1 MPINKNAM
9 IRYQALDRCLQ
20 NRQKRFYINDLI
32 EACNRALAEVNGIRG
47 SKGAEGVQR
56 RQIFNDLNFMED
68 PLGFGVE
75 IERSRM
81 AGVPTIAIR
90 LDRRR

>member
-32 EACNRALAEVNGIRG
+32 DACNRALA
-47 SKGAEGVQR
+47 
-56 RQIFNDLNFMED
+56 
-68 PLGFGVE
+68 
-75 IERSRM
+75 
-81 AGVPTIAIR
+81 
-90 LDRRR
+90 

>member
-56 RQIFNDLNFMED
+56 R
-68 PLGFGVE
+68 
-75 IERSRM
+75 
-81 AGVPTIAIR
+81 
-90 LDRRR
+90 

>member
-32 EACNRALAEVNGIRG
+32 DACNRALAEVNGIRG
-47 SKGAEGVQR
+47 SKER
-56 RQIFNDLNFMED
+56 RACSDVRYSTTSTSWKTLSALEW
-68 PLGFGVE
+68 
-75 IERSRM
+75 R
-81 AGVPTIAIR
+81 
-90 LDRRR
+90 

>member
-32 EACNRALAEVNGIRG
+32 DACNRALAEVNGIRG
-47 SKGAEGVQR
+47 SKGGRGRAATSDIQR
-56 RQIFNDLNFMED
+56 PQLHGR
-68 PLGFGVE
+68 P
-75 IERSRM
+75 S
-81 AGVPTIAIR
+81 
-90 LDRRR
+90 